1 MNKHLYRI
9 IFNQSRGQLMVVQE
23 DACGQGKGNGAEG
36 VAATLAAAC
45 KAFSLRLSV
54 LLIGLGLGSSAL
66 AADIVAD
73 PGAAAGRQP
82 GVIQSANGLPVV
94 QIAAPSAAGVSHNQY
109 QQFNVGPGGALLNNS
124 AVNVNTQLAG
134 YISGNPNL
142 KNGSARII
150 LNEVTQPNPSQL
162 RGYLEVAGQRAQ
174 VVIANPWGIT
184 CSGCGFINT
193 PQATLTTGTPQLNAQ
208 GALTGYQVAGG
219 RVSIDGAGL
228 NAANV
233 DSFAIISRA
242 VSINANL
249 YAQKLD
255 LVLGRNQVDAA
266 TLAAQPLAASPSDAP
281 AFALDVA
288 QLGGMYANA
297 IKLVGTEKGVGVNQL
312 GTMAAQAGD
321 LQLTSAGDLIL
332 RGQTHSQQN
341 LILQADGQLRHD
353 GVTRAERAIQADI
366 AGQTALHQALSA
378 GGDLTLNTGSLQGDG
393 ALAAGAQAD
402 GKLTDHGRLAVTS
415 AGALQASGQLLA
427 GGDVSLKAGQADLS
441 QATVS
446 ASHGALDIHAAGDV
460 NAQQARLSAAS
471 AARLTIDGQLDNR
484 SGQLAAAQVDLQLGA
499 LDNRQGKIVQSGQ
512 ADSAWRISGPADNRQ
527 GVLASAGHDLKLQS
541 GNLDNRGGEI
551 SHAGAGALR
560 LSADALD
567 NREQGRIAS
576 DGRLD
581 AQATQLDN
589 RQGRLVG
596 VLSASVDARRQLNNG
611 GGVLGSDGK
620 LDLSAGALDNGS
632 GLIQSGQELQLSASS
647 LTNADKGQ
655 ILALGKDVASK
666 VDVSGELRNQGKVAG
681 NADLTVNAAT
691 IDNSKGTLQA
701 ASHLELSKQSS
712 LINDGGHLAGQSL
725 TLKADSLSNKSGELY
740 AQGQLTSQLKTLDNS
755 QGSLIG
761 GQGVDLTVSDQLHND
776 GVLGSDGQVKL
787 TAGTLENAAGTIQS
801 GKDLQ
806 LSASSLTNA
815 DKGQILALG
824 KDAASTVD
832 VTGELRNQGKV
843 AGNADLT
850 VNAATIDNSKG
861 TLQAAS
867 HLELSKQSTLT
878 NDGGHIAGQSLK
890 LNADS
895 LSNQAGEI
903 YAQQQLS
910 STLKTLNNAQGSL
923 VGGQGVDLTVS
934 EQLHNDGVLGSDG
947 QVKLSAGALENAAGT
962 IQSGKDLQLTASSLT
977 NADKGQIL
985 ALGKDAA
992 STVDV
997 SGELRNQGK
1006 VAGNADLTVN
1016 AASID
1021 NAKGTL
1027 QAANHLEL
1035 SKQSTLTNDG
1045 GHIAGQSLKLNADS
1059 LSNQAGEIYAQQQLS
1074 STLKT
1079 LDNAKGS
1086 IIGGQGVDLTVT
1098 DRLHNDGVVGSD
1110 GQVKLSAG
1118 TLENAAGTIQSGKDL
1133 QLTVS
1138 SLNNADKGQILAL
1151 GKDATSKVDVSG
1163 ELHNQGKV
1171 AGNADLTVNAAS
1183 IDNSKGTLQAAS
1195 HLELSKQ
1202 IALTNDGGHIASQSL
1217 KLNADSL
1224 SNQAGEIYAQ
1234 QQLSSTLKTL
1244 NNAQGSLIGG
1254 QGVDLTVADSLHN
1267 DGVVGSDGQMK
1278 LSVGTLENAAGT
1290 IQSGKD
1296 LQLSALSLTNTDK
1309 GQILALGKDVAST
1322 VDVTGELHNQG
1333 KVAGNADLT
1342 VNAATIDNAKGT
1354 LQAAAS
1360 LNLTKQSSL
1369 INDGGHI
1376 AGQSLKLNADSLS
1389 NQAGEIYAQQQLSS
1403 TLKTLNNAQGSL
1415 IGGLGVDLTVAD
1427 SLHND
1432 GVVGSDGQMKLSVGT
1447 LENAA
1452 GTIQSG
1458 KDLQLSASS
1467 LTNADK
1473 GQILALGKDA
1483 ASNVEVTGK
1492 LHNQGKLAGN
1502 ADLTVN
1508 AASID
1513 NSKGTLQAANHLELS
1528 KQSTLTNDG
1537 GHIAGQSLKLNADSL
1552 SNQVGEVYAQQQLS
1566 STLKTLDNTKG
1577 SVIGGQGVDL
1587 TISDQLR
1594 NDGVVGSDGQV
1605 KLSAGK
1611 LDNAAGTIQ
1620 SGKDLQLTASSLT
1633 NADKGQ
1639 ILALGK
1645 DAASKVDVSGELHNQ
1660 GKLAGNADLTV
1671 NAASIDNS
1679 KGTLQAASHLDLSKQ
1694 TSLTNDGG
1702 HIAGQSLKLNA
1713 DSLSNQAGE
1722 IYAQQQLSS
1731 QLKTLDNAKGS
1742 VIGGQGVDLT
1752 VTDQLHNDGVL
1763 GSDGQVKLNAGK
1775 LENAAGT
1782 IQSGKD
1788 LQLTASSLNN
1798 ADKGQILALGK
1809 DAASTV
1815 DVSGELHNQ
1824 GKVVGNAD
1832 LTVNAVT
1839 IDNAKGTLQA
1849 ASHLELSKQTSLTND
1864 GGHIVAQGLN
1874 LKTDTLSNQSGDI
1887 RQIGAGEAKLK
1898 IGQAFH
1904 NQQGQL
1910 LSNGGLTLDAGQ
1922 LDNRQG
1928 TLGSQGAQTLTVRQN
1943 LNNQGGT
1950 LASGQSLNLTLQGGL
1965 DNQKGIVQGDS
1976 LQLNAASLDNRGGGI
1991 KALGAGDSRIQLDG
2005 KLDNSA
2011 AGALAAN
2018 GNLTLS
2024 ANQLDNSGSLLQSAA
2039 TLDVQLKQDAQNSG
2053 GTLQAGQ
2060 LQLSAASLGNQHGQI
2075 GQAGAGL
2082 ATLAIGGQI
2091 DNSNQGKIISGGQL
2105 HVTAGDLNNNQ
2116 GVLSSQGDLTL
2127 RGSALNNQQ
2136 GTLGSNGALTLNAGS
2151 LDNSGG
2157 LLQAGQTLQLDS
2169 GSLRNAGGK
2178 VLALGAGD
2186 SRLTVT
2192 GQLANGGQ
2200 IAGNGNWQLKAQG
2213 LDNGGGSVYGQRN
2226 LAIDTV
2232 SLANAGSLLAGQD
2245 LSLKLQGD
2253 FINNAGT
2260 QLQANRNLSISASGN
2275 LVNNGQLQSSGN
2287 LSLSG
2292 VNWTNNGSVNIGG
2305 TLSTQLSQSLVN
2317 AGSLGAG
2324 TLDIHAG
2331 SLTNTASI
2339 TAGDIAIQAGSL
2351 DNSGSKALLAS
2362 AGGMALNIGG
2372 TLNNH
2377 DGAWLYSQGDMR
2389 IGQSGAAVG
2398 QVVNHIATLQS
2409 DGNMFIEAGRVSN
2422 ESNPVSVTQTS
2433 SSTVTSKTVYR
2444 VPSFVTGYEG
2454 CGHDGRN
2461 ACATGSISYV
2471 GAFNFIDGVDVSTQH
2486 VYTECNGD
2494 HCHEMPDQ
2502 VVKYRLVSDDV
2513 KNQVLTVRREYDGT
2527 GLGWW
2532 NRPPELMTFYYI
2544 NRDGGGY
2551 VYLPGFDPAK
2561 NLAPMESYG
2570 PVQAISMGAMSSTWA
2585 PYQGYHGGRGITVS
2599 LHNTNPNIDVAR
2611 VNEIS
2616 RNTTITNTIDV
2627 ASGSALSAHLLVGGD
2642 FVVNGGRLDNQYSSI
2657 MAGGRVAVSSGQISN
2672 IGQQLKS
2679 TTTVTS
2685 ISVVPRYTDFAQAW
2699 NCMQREGA
2707 GCTTEIASPA
2717 TTTSTVIGSLDA
2729 TIASNQHLSL
2739 QAPSIVNGK
2748 DAARVNVS
2756 AVSGNA
2762 VNNQLAVN
2770 QAQGQAIKG
2779 AGQQAA
2785 TAGQT
2790 LQGSVGEAQG
2800 AQLNGA
2806 LSSVAGQALG
2816 GTAAQGEAG
2825 KSLQGAVAQAQG
2837 AQLNGALA
2845 NVAGHALQGQLD
2857 QAQGAQLGGALSGA
2871 DGQKLKSGGVDAAA
2885 GGALGNTYRPA
2896 PATQQVTLSAG
2907 GAKAA
2912 NPVANGYAVPDNGLF
2927 HAKPAPQQPY
2937 LVETNPQF
2945 TQYSNFISSDYLLK
2959 QLNYDPSKV
2968 EKRLGDGF
2976 YEQQLVTRAVT
2987 DMTGKRFLSGYGSA
3001 MQQYQQLMS
3010 NGAQYAKQFQLT
3022 PGMALSADQMAK
3034 LTSDMVWLVKQNVG
3048 GQDVLVPMVYLANAD
3063 QKSLRGQ
3070 GAVLAGN
3077 SMSLLASGDLVN
3089 TGTLKSDAA
3098 LLAQA
3103 NNIRIEG
3110 GKVQAGG
3117 DLGLLAAQ
3125 NLTITDDSQH
3135 SQAGSSIKAGG
3146 DLQLQA
3152 GNDLKL
3158 QAAAIDAGGNA
3169 SLQAGHDL
3177 DILSR
3182 ETRYNLGGSNWYS
3195 SFQYQQ
3201 ADHVGSQLNI
3211 GGSLALAAGNDLTL
3225 SGSAAKAGGSVLAS
3239 AGGSLTLASTL
3250 DSKHGA
3256 GSWWGGGYDTL
3267 SQTHNASLLQ
3277 GGGDVLLKAGGD
3289 LSLLGSAA
3297 QSTGGSLTALA
3308 GKQLTVQSEVNTH
3321 HDIGYNWGNSHN
3333 WQTDSLTVA
3342 GLAGKGDLQLRA
3354 DGDALLNGASL
3365 ASGGKLGLSAGNDI
3379 KLGAV
3384 ATESRN
3390 DNTWGETIRNN
3401 YDLTQH
3407 GTAAH
3412 GEAGLILQA
3421 GRDISTQAASLT
3433 SNGQEALVAG
3443 RDVTLGS
3450 AEERHSDYSKTVHH
3464 SSGWF
3469 SSTTTTD
3476 IVAHD
3481 NTHEAGSTVSADTLI
3496 LKGQRDINIHASQVA
3511 GSGDV
3516 TLDAGRNLNI
3526 TSGTDTS
3533 RLFQYHKEET
3543 SGLFSGGGLGFTIGS
3558 KELMQQMDGAGT
3570 TQSQNRSLVGSIGG
3584 NLNIKTGDTLT
3595 LQGSDVT
3602 AGGNLYL
3609 DTRKQN
3615 LDVAVDTWHS
3625 VQKTESKSSGL
3636 TVQLTSPLI
3645 SGVQAMASATETA
3658 LKSKDDRVKALST
3671 ATAALAGY
3679 NSYTAYQQALAGQNT
3694 KEGNGIKLSISIG
3707 GSRSESTTVSDSHN
3721 ESGSLL
3727 KSGSTLV
3734 DLAHGAGQG
3743 SIVTGKGAQFV
3754 AGKDLTLQAEGDIHL
3769 LAAKSTSSEH
3779 TTSSSSS
3786 AAVGVAIG
3794 YGSEGFTY
3802 GFSGSASYGR
3812 GKVDGNG
3819 SQYQLSELNA
3829 GGKLN
3834 LVSGGNVTLQGIAK
3848 GQQVVGDIAGNLKI
3862 DSLQDTSTYHSLNQS
3877 ISAQGSMSG
3886 GSATLS
3892 QQKMD
3897 ADYASV
3903 QRQSGIQAGDGGFQ
3917 LKVKGATTLNGAEI
3931 ASTDKAAQDGKNSLQ
3946 TGALVLKDIDNHAD
3960 FTASSVSVTAGSG
3973 GVSGMAMAASDH
3985 DNSTTRAGISAG
3997 SLIITDNA
4005 LQQAQTGQ
4013 TAAQA
4018 ASTAN
4023 RDVSSDRDGSGKLA
4037 NNFNASEV
4045 QGLFD
4050 AANALNQQV
4059 GTFMANKAAEA
4070 KMAADALKDADP
4082 NSPDY
4087 ASKKQ
4092 AADDTAK
4099 WAPGGSYSQIL
4110 TAVTAGIGGNL
4121 ANGLTGMAQNAG
4133 IAYLQGLG
4141 AQEVKALAD
4150 DLERAQSND
4159 PDHAD
4164 KKPEGE
4170 VVRAVLHA
4178 ALACAGAEASGQS
4191 CGAGAAGGAASVALN
4206 NALDKLQHTDADK
4219 MTAEQKLQRENLVNG
4234 LLTGLSTATGGA
4246 STAATTVNAA
4256 KTEMENNTLSLSE
4269 KKRLQAANAACSVTN
4284 RKACDEA
4291 AKLKALDAKRN
4302 KEVENKLEKEDQSQG
4317 VKLAQKRLNDQGQQL
4332 SALQQ
4337 DAVLLQKQLDACQ
4350 SVVVRCGDTSQLQSQ
4365 LAATKQLIGETQKE
4379 IRALSSAASSGLL
4392 YHNIAFGGEGLGN
4405 VGDAGELFG
4414 GYLMKGVVKGSL
4426 GLLKESLVAD
4436 IEVGLGGKVI
4446 WVDEPALLAG
4456 NIGLQDG
4463 SIGLARNG
4471 RRLVLDQRYVS
4482 GIGDY
4487 ACGPTSCA
4495 MVLNDAGKW
4504 ANIKSLANTAG
4515 IEAPFGT
4522 NVVGLTKALRA
4533 NGMESASWSLNATV
4547 DDLASQTARGHA
4559 AIARMELDRGGHFVV
4574 VDGVT
4579 TRQGQAVVAVRDP
4592 GNGTQYFVPKTEFE
4606 SKFSGQVVFTGK
4618 KP

>member
-1 MNKHLYRI
+1 
-9 IFNQSRGQLMVVQE
+9 
-23 DACGQGKGNGAEG
+23 
-36 VAATLAAAC
+36 
-45 KAFSLRLSV
+45 
-54 LLIGLGLGSSAL
+54 
-66 AADIVAD
+66 
-73 PGAAAGRQP
+73 
-82 GVIQSANGLPVV
+82 
-94 QIAAPSAAGVSHNQY
+94 
-109 QQFNVGPGGALLNNS
+109 LNN
-124 AVNVNTQLAG
+124 A
-134 YISGNPNL
+134 
-142 KNGSARII
+142 
-150 LNEVTQPNPSQL
+150 
-162 RGYLEVAGQRAQ
+162 
-174 VVIANPWGIT
+174 
-184 CSGCGFINT
+184 
-193 PQATLTTGTPQLNAQ
+193 
-208 GALTGYQVAGG
+208 
-219 RVSIDGAGL
+219 
-228 NAANV
+228 
-233 DSFAIISRA
+233 
-242 VSINANL
+242 
-249 YAQKLD
+249 
-255 LVLGRNQVDAA
+255 
-266 TLAAQPLAASPSDAP
+266 
-281 AFALDVA
+281 
-288 QLGGMYANA
+288 
-297 IKLVGTEKGVGVNQL
+297 
-312 GTMAAQAGD
+312 
-321 LQLTSAGDLIL
+321 
-332 RGQTHSQQN
+332 
-341 LILQADGQLRHD
+341 
-353 GVTRAERAIQADI
+353 
-366 AGQTALHQALSA
+366 
-378 GGDLTLNTGSLQGDG
+378 
-393 ALAAGAQAD
+393 
-402 GKLTDHGRLAVTS
+402 
-415 AGALQASGQLLA
+415 
-427 GGDVSLKAGQADLS
+427 
-441 QATVS
+441 
-446 ASHGALDIHAAGDV
+446 
-460 NAQQARLSAAS
+460 
-471 AARLTIDGQLDNR
+471 
-484 SGQLAAAQVDLQLGA
+484 
-499 LDNRQGKIVQSGQ
+499 
-512 ADSAWRISGPADNRQ
+512 
-527 GVLASAGHDLKLQS
+527 
-541 GNLDNRGGEI
+541 
-551 SHAGAGALR
+551 
-560 LSADALD
+560 
-567 NREQGRIAS
+567 
-576 DGRLD
+576 
-581 AQATQLDN
+581 
-589 RQGRLVG
+589 
-596 VLSASVDARRQLNNG
+596 
-611 GGVLGSDGK
+611 
-620 LDLSAGALDNGS
+620 
-632 GLIQSGQELQLSASS
+632 
-647 LTNADKGQ
+647 
-655 ILALGKDVASK
+655 
-666 VDVSGELRNQGKVAG
+666 
-681 NADLTVNAAT
+681 
-691 IDNSKGTLQA
+691 
-701 ASHLELSKQSS
+701 
-712 LINDGGHLAGQSL
+712 
-725 TLKADSLSNKSGELY
+725 
-740 AQGQLTSQLKTLDNS
+740 

-761 GQGVDLTVSDQLHND
+761 GQGVDLTVSSLLHND
-776 GVLGSDGQVKL
+776 GVVGSDGQVKL
-787 TAGTLENAAGTIQS
+787 TAGTLENAQGTIQS

-824 KDAASTVD
+824 KD
-832 VTGELRNQGKV
+832 
-843 AGNADLT
+843 
-850 VNAATIDNSKG
+850 
-861 TLQAAS
+861 
-867 HLELSKQSTLT
+867 
-878 NDGGHIAGQSLK
+878 
-890 LNADS
+890 
-895 LSNQAGEI
+895 
-903 YAQQQLS
+903 
-910 STLKTLNNAQGSL
+910 
-923 VGGQGVDLTVS
+923 
-934 EQLHNDGVLGSDG
+934 
-947 QVKLSAGALENAAGT
+947 
-962 IQSGKDLQLTASSLT
+962 TA
-977 NADKGQIL
+977 
-985 ALGKDAA
+985 
-992 STVDV
+992 
-997 SGELRNQGK
+997 
-1006 VAGNADLTVN
+1006 
-1016 AASID
+1016 
-1021 NAKGTL
+1021 
-1027 QAANHLEL
+1027 
-1035 SKQSTLTNDG
+1035 
-1045 GHIAGQSLKLNADS
+1045 
-1059 LSNQAGEIYAQQQLS
+1059 
-1074 STLKT
+1074 
-1079 LDNAKGS
+1079 
-1086 IIGGQGVDLTVT
+1086 
-1098 DRLHNDGVVGSD
+1098 
-1110 GQVKLSAG
+1110 
-1118 TLENAAGTIQSGKDL
+1118 
-1133 QLTVS
+1133 
-1138 SLNNADKGQILAL
+1138 
-1151 GKDATSKVDVSG
+1151 SKVDVSG

-1171 AGNADLTVNAAS
+1171 AGNADLTVNAAI

-1202 IALTNDGGHIASQSL
+1202 
-1217 KLNADSL
+1217 
-1224 SNQAGEIYAQ
+1224 
-1234 QQLSSTLKTL
+1234 
-1244 NNAQGSLIGG
+1244 
-1254 QGVDLTVADSLHN
+1254 
-1267 DGVVGSDGQMK
+1267 
-1278 LSVGTLENAAGT
+1278 
-1290 IQSGKD
+1290 
-1296 LQLSALSLTNTDK
+1296 
-1309 GQILALGKDVAST
+1309 
-1322 VDVTGELHNQG
+1322 
-1333 KVAGNADLT
+1333 
-1342 VNAATIDNAKGT
+1342 
-1354 LQAAAS
+1354 
-1360 LNLTKQSSL
+1360 SSL
-1369 INDGGHI
+1369 I
-1376 AGQSLKLNADSLS
+1376 
-1389 NQAGEIYAQQQLSS
+1389 
-1403 TLKTLNNAQGSL
+1403 
-1415 IGGLGVDLTVAD
+1415 
-1427 SLHND
+1427 
-1432 GVVGSDGQMKLSVGT
+1432 
-1447 LENAA
+1447 
-1452 GTIQSG
+1452 
-1458 KDLQLSASS
+1458 
-1467 LTNADK
+1467 
-1473 GQILALGKDA
+1473 
-1483 ASNVEVTGK
+1483 
-1492 LHNQGKLAGN
+1492 
-1502 ADLTVN
+1502 
-1508 AASID
+1508 
-1513 NSKGTLQAANHLELS
+1513 
-1528 KQSTLTNDG
+1528 
-1537 GHIAGQSLKLNADSL
+1537 
-1552 SNQVGEVYAQQQLS
+1552 
-1566 STLKTLDNTKG
+1566 
-1577 SVIGGQGVDL
+1577 
-1587 TISDQLR
+1587 
-1594 NDGVVGSDGQV
+1594 
-1605 KLSAGK
+1605 
-1611 LDNAAGTIQ
+1611 
-1620 SGKDLQLTASSLT
+1620 
-1633 NADKGQ
+1633 
-1639 ILALGK
+1639 
-1645 DAASKVDVSGELHNQ
+1645 
-1660 GKLAGNADLTV
+1660 
-1671 NAASIDNS
+1671 
-1679 KGTLQAASHLDLSKQ
+1679 
-1694 TSLTNDGG
+1694 NDGG

-1731 QLKTLDNAKGS
+1731 QLKTLDNSKGS
-1742 VIGGQGVDLT
+1742 LIGGQGVDLT
-1752 VTDQLHNDGVL
+1752 ATDSLHNDGVV
-1763 GSDGQVKLNAGK
+1763 GSDGQVKLSVGT

-1788 LQLTASSLNN
+1788 LQLTANSLSN

-1809 DAASTV
+1809 DAASTIDVSGELHNQGKLAGNADLTVNAATIDNSKGTLQAASHLDLSKQTSLTNDGGHIVGQSLQLNADSLSNQAGEIYAQQQLTSQLKTLNNSQGSLIGGQGVDLTVSDQLRNDGVIGSDGQVKLTAGKLDNAAGTIQSGKDLQLTANSLTNADKGQILALGKDAASKVDVSGELRNQGKLAGNADLTVNAATIDNSKGTLQAASLLELSKQSSLINDGGHIAGQSLKLNADSLSNQSGEIYAQQQLNSQLKILDNSKGSLIGGLGVDLTVSSLLHNDGVVGSDGQVKLTAGTLENAQGTIQSGKDLQLSASSLTNTDKGQILALGKDAASKV

-1824 GKVVGNAD
+1824 GKVAGNAD
-1832 LTVNAVT
+1832 LTVNASS
-1839 IDNAKGTLQA
+1839 IDNSKGTLQA

-1864 GGHIVAQGLN
+1864 GGHIAAQGLN

-1928 TLGSQGAQTLTVRQN
+1928 TLGSQGAQALTVRQD

-1950 LASGQSLNLTLQGGL
+1950 LASGQSLSLTLQGAL

-1976 LQLNAASLDNRGGGI
+1976 LQLDAASLDNRGGGI
-1991 KALGAGDSRIQLDG
+1991 KALGASDSRIQLGG
-2005 KLDNSA
+2005 KLDNST

-2024 ANQLDNSGSLLQSAA
+2024 ANQLDNSGSVLQSAA
-2039 TLDVQLKQDAQNSG
+2039 TLDVQLKQDAQNGG

-2060 LQLSAASLGNQHGQI
+2060 LKLSAASLGNQHGQI

-2091 DNSNQGKIISGGQL
+2091 DNSKQGKITSGGQL

-2127 RGSALNNQQ
+2127 SGKALNNQQ
-2136 GTLGSNGALTLNAGS
+2136 GTLGSNGALTLSAGS

-2169 GSLRNAGGK
+2169 GSLRNVGGK

-2253 FINNAGT
+2253 FVNAAGT

-2305 TLSTQLSQSLVN
+2305 TLSTQLGQSLVN

-2324 TLDIHAG
+2324 ALDIHAAG
-2331 SLTNTASI
+2331 LTNTASI
-2339 TAGDIAIQAGSL
+2339 TAGDITIQAGNL
-2351 DNSGSKALLAS
+2351 DNSGGKALLAS

-2389 IGQSGAAVG
+2389 IGQAGAAVG

-2422 ESNPVSVTQTS
+2422 ESNPVTVTQ
-2433 SSTVTSKTVYR
+2433 SSTTATVKKETYRLPRAVTSYT
-2444 VPSFVTGYEG
+2444 E

-2461 ACATGSISYV
+2461 SCPSGWVDYV
-2471 GAFNFIDGVDVSTQH
+2471 GRYDFVDGIQVLSRYVQN
-2486 VYTECNGD
+2486 ECNGD
-2494 HCHEMPDQ
+2494 HCGSGYYESTR
-2502 VVKYRLVSDDV
+2502 YTLLNDD
-2513 KNQVLTVRREYDGT
+2513 KQSQLLTIRKERT
-2527 GLGWW
+2527 
-2532 NRPPELMTFYYI
+2532 
-2544 NRDGGGY
+2544 RDGRWDSRWNISSIEKVYYVKRDRGGY
-2551 VYLPGFDPAK
+2551 VYLPGFDPSV
-2561 NLAPMESYG
+2561 NLMPN
-2570 PVQAISMGAMSSTWA
+2570 
-2585 PYQGYHGGRGITVS
+2585 S
-2599 LHNTNPNIDVAR
+2599 LP
-2611 VNEIS
+2611 
-2616 RNTTITNTIDV
+2616 DV
-2627 ASGSALSAHLLVGGD
+2627 ASAISPLAVELTKPEMIYGDFKSKTTLADASRLSEVAGRFEASREIKTTTTIDMSSGGVSPSKILVGKGM
-2642 FVVNGGRLDNQYSSI
+2642 VVSAGELSNKYSDISV
-2657 MAGGRVAVSSGQISN
+2657 GSN
-2672 IGQQLKS
+2672 ISMLMGNEVSNVGQQLKR
-2679 TTTVTS
+2679 TVTVSS
-2685 ISVVPRYTDFAQAW
+2685 ISNVYDPNNGYLAALGACLTSYWAACPTVPVVSSSAPVVT
-2699 NCMQREGA
+2699 N
-2707 GCTTEIASPA
+2707 TEI
-2717 TTTSTVIGSLDA
+2717 IGSLDA
-2729 TIASNQHLSL
+2729 TVATNQHLSL
-2739 QAPSIVNGK
+2739 QAPTIVNGK

-2756 AVSGNA
+2756 TVAGNA
-2762 VNNQLAVN
+2762 VNNQSAVN
-2770 QAQGQAIKG
+2770 QAQGQAING
-2779 AGQQAA
+2779 AGQQHVA
-2785 TAGQT
+2785 TGQT
-2790 LQGSVGEAQG
+2790 LQGNVGEAQG

-2816 GTAAQGEAG
+2816 GTAAQGAAG
-2825 KSLQGAVAQAQG
+2825 QALQGALGQTQG
-2837 AQLNGALA
+2837 AQLN
-2845 NVAGHALQGQLD
+2845 
-2857 QAQGAQLGGALSGA
+2857 GALSGA
-2871 DGQKLKSGGVDAAA
+2871 DGQKLKNGGVDAAA

-2927 HAKPAPQQPY
+2927 HAKPAQQQPY

-2945 TQYSNFISSDYLLK
+2945 TQYNNFVSSDYLLK

-2976 YEQQLVTRAVT
+2976 YEQQLVTRAIT

-3089 TGTLKSDAA
+3089 TGTLKSDTT

-3117 DLGLLAAQ
+3117 DLGLFAAQ
-3125 NLTITDDSQH
+3125 NLTIADDGQH
-3135 SQAGSSIKAGG
+3135 SQAGSSVKAGS

-3182 ETRYNLGGSNWYS
+3182 ETRYDLGGSNWYS
-3195 SFQYQQ
+3195 SYQYQQ

-3211 GGSLALAAGNDLTL
+3211 GGSLTLAAGNDLTL
-3225 SGSAAKAGGSVLAS
+3225 SGSAAKAGGSMLAS
-3239 AGGSLTLASTL
+3239 AGDSLTLSSTL

-3267 SQTHNASLLQ
+3267 SQTRNASLLQ

-3289 LSLLGSAA
+3289 LSLSGSSA
-3297 QSTGGSLTALA
+3297 QSTGGSLAALA
-3308 GKQLTVQSEVNTH
+3308 GKQLTVQSEVNTN

-3342 GLAGKGDLQLRA
+3342 GLAGKGDLQLHA
-3354 DGDALLNGASL
+3354 GGDALLNGASL
-3365 ASGGKLGLSAGNDI
+3365 ASGGKLALSAGNDI

-3407 GTAAH
+3407 GVAAH
-3412 GEAGLILQA
+3412 GEGGLSLQA

-3469 SSTTTTD
+3469 SSSTTTD

-3481 NTHEAGSTVSADTLI
+3481 STHEAGSTVSADTLI

-3558 KELMQQMDGAGT
+3558 KELTQQMDGAGT

-3602 AGGNLYL
+3602 AGGNLLL
-3609 DTRKQN
+3609 DAKKQN

-3625 VQKTESKSSGL
+3625 VQKTVSKSSGL
-3636 TVQLTSPLI
+3636 TLQLTSPLI
-3645 SGVQAMASATETA
+3645 NGLQAMESATETA
-3658 LKSKDDRVKALST
+3658 LKSKDDRVKALSA

-3679 NSYTAYQQALAGQNT
+3679 NSYTAYQQAMSDAGQKT
-3694 KEGNGIKLSISIG
+3694 KGGIQLSLTVG

-3727 KSGSTLV
+3727 KASGNV
-3734 DLAHGAGQG
+3734 MDLAHGAGKD
-3743 SIVTGKGAQFV
+3743 STITAKGAQFI
-3754 AGKDLTLQAEGDIHL
+3754 AGKNLTLQAEGDITL
-3769 LAAKSTSSEH
+3769 LAAKSASSEH
-3779 TTSSSSS
+3779 TTSSASSG
-3786 AAVGVAIG
+3786 AVGVAIG
-3794 YGSEGFTY
+3794 FQENRPQFGFTAN
-3802 GFSGSASYGR
+3802 GSLSRGR
-3812 GKVDGNG
+3812 VDGNG

-3834 LVSGGNVTLQGIAK
+3834 LQSGGNITLQGIAS
-3848 GQQVVGDIAGNLKI
+3848 GQQVVGDIAGDLKI

-3877 ISAQGSMSG
+3877 ISGNVTIGPIGSG
-3886 GSATLS
+3886 GSVSLS

-3903 QRQSGIQAGDGGFQ
+3903 QRQSGMQAGDGGFQ
-3917 LKVKGATTLNGAEI
+3917 LTVKGTTTLNGAEI
-3931 ASTDKAAQDGKNSLQ
+3931 ASTEKAARDGKNSLQ

-3960 FTASSVSVTAGSG
+3960 FTASSISVSAGTDGVT
-3973 GVSGMAMAASDH
+3973 GMAMAASDH

-3997 SLIITDNA
+3997 SLTITDNA
-4005 LQQAQTGQ
+4005 LQQAKTGQ

-4018 ASTAN
+4018 TASAN
-4023 RDVSSDRDGSGKLA
+4023 RDVSTGRDGSGKLA

-4070 KMAADALKDADP
+4070 KVAADALKDADP

-4219 MTAEQKLQRENLVNG
+4219 MTAEDKLQRENLVSG
-4234 LLTGLSTATGGA
+4234 LLTGLAAGTGGEGA
-4246 STAATTVNAA
+4246 AATTANAA

-4284 RKACDEA
+4284 RQACDEA
-4291 AKLKALDAKRN
+4291 ARLKALDAKRN
-4302 KEVENKLEKEDQSQG
+4302 KEVENKLAKEDQSQG
-4317 VKLAQKRLNDQGQQL
+4317 IKLAKKRLDDQGQQL

-4337 DAVLLQKQLDACQ
+4337 DAVVLQKQLDACQ

-4365 LAATKQLIGETQKE
+4365 LAATKQLIGETQRE

-4405 VGDAGELFG
+4405 VGDAGDLFG
-4414 GYLMKGVVKGSL
+4414 GFLMKGAIKQ
-4426 GLLKESLVAD
+4426 
-4436 IEVGLGGKVI
+4436 GLGGLVK
-4446 WVDEPALLAG
+4446 E
-4456 NIGLQDG
+4456 
-4463 SIGLARNG
+4463 GLALGDGVELGKVGVKIPNATNTG
-4471 RRLVLDQRYVS
+4471 GGVFDGAGAGIALPPKQIPYTPSGTVVLQGNAPV
-4482 GIGDY
+4482 
-4487 ACGPTSCA
+4487 CGPACAA
-4495 MVLNDAGKW
+4495 MVISDSSGRAVSLESVIGSFSNGVRPTGVNANELSAVISQAGVKNTVETTMFPGQLDAALESGHQV
-4504 ANIKSLANTAG
+4504 IV
-4515 IEAPFGT
+4515 
-4522 NVVGLTKALRA
+4522 NVK
-4533 NGMESASWSLNATV
+4533 
-4547 DDLASQTARGHA
+4547 
-4559 AIARMELDRGGHFVV
+4559 GHFVI
-4574 VDGVT
+4574 VDSQLEVNGVAYYMT
-4579 TRQGQAVVAVRDP
+4579 RDP
-4592 GNGTQYFVPKTEFE
+4592 YVGPRGVQSTLLQTVMSQGVNAVIVGR
-4606 SKFSGQVVFTGK
+4606 
-4618 KP
+4618 

>member
-1 MNKHLYRI
+1 M
-9 IFNQSRGQLMVVQE
+9 
-23 DACGQGKGNGAEG
+23 
-36 VAATLAAAC
+36 
-45 KAFSLRLSV
+45 
-54 LLIGLGLGSSAL
+54 
-66 AADIVAD
+66 
-73 PGAAAGRQP
+73 
-82 GVIQSANGLPVV
+82 
-94 QIAAPSAAGVSHNQY
+94 
-109 QQFNVGPGGALLNNS
+109 
-124 AVNVNTQLAG
+124 
-134 YISGNPNL
+134 
-142 KNGSARII
+142 
-150 LNEVTQPNPSQL
+150 
-162 RGYLEVAGQRAQ
+162 
-174 VVIANPWGIT
+174 
-184 CSGCGFINT
+184 
-193 PQATLTTGTPQLNAQ
+193 
-208 GALTGYQVAGG
+208 
-219 RVSIDGAGL
+219 
-228 NAANV
+228 
-233 DSFAIISRA
+233 
-242 VSINANL
+242 
-249 YAQKLD
+249 
-255 LVLGRNQVDAA
+255 
-266 TLAAQPLAASPSDAP
+266 
-281 AFALDVA
+281 
-288 QLGGMYANA
+288 
-297 IKLVGTEKGVGVNQL
+297 
-312 GTMAAQAGD
+312 
-321 LQLTSAGDLIL
+321 
-332 RGQTHSQQN
+332 
-341 LILQADGQLRHD
+341 
-353 GVTRAERAIQADI
+353 
-366 AGQTALHQALSA
+366 
-378 GGDLTLNTGSLQGDG
+378 
-393 ALAAGAQAD
+393 
-402 GKLTDHGRLAVTS
+402 AVTS

-1415 IGGLGVDLTVAD
+1415 IGGQGVDLTVAD

-1552 SNQVGEVYAQQQLS
+1552 SNQAGEVYAQQQLS

-1605 KLSAGK
+1605 KLSVGK

-1824 GKVVGNAD
+1824 GKVASNAD

-1864 GGHIVAQGLN
+1864 GGHIAAQGLN

-1965 DNQKGIVQGDS
+1965 DNQKGVVQGDS

-2192 GQLANGGQ
+2192 GQLVNGGQ

-2232 SLANAGSLLAGQD
+2232 SLANVGSLLAGQD

-2305 TLSTQLSQSLVN
+2305 TLSTQLSQSLLN
-2317 AGSLGAG
+2317 YGSLGAG
-2324 TLDIHAG
+2324 ALDIHAG

-2339 TAGDIAIQAGSL
+2339 TAGDITIQAGNL
-2351 DNSGSKALLAS
+2351 DNSGGKAVLAS

-2422 ESNPVSVTQTS
+2422 ESNPISVTVSTLDSSERKTLYQFPTMVKEITS
-2433 SSTVTSKTVYR
+2433 Y
-2444 VPSFVTGYEG
+2444 
-2454 CGHDGRN
+2454 CGHDGRGH
-2461 ACATGSISYV
+2461 CAADTRPYV
-2471 GAFNFIDGVDVSTQH
+2471 GFFDFSKGEDYGSLYPYYNCTAN
-2486 VYTECNGD
+2486 
-2494 HCHEMPDQ
+2494 HCSPPKHDELR
-2502 VVKYRLVSDDV
+2502 YRLISDDSSSHL
-2513 KNQVLTVRREYDGT
+2513 LTVERKVFNNYGGNYRLLSSTVE
-2527 GLGWW
+2527 
-2532 NRPPELMTFYYI
+2532 NYYYLSR
-2544 NRDGGGY
+2544 NGSQY
-2551 VYLPGFDPAK
+2551 VYPIGFDPAK
-2561 NLAPMESYG
+2561 NFLPSDSAIQRSLATGYYAVPRGEIESRAGKNNYMYDEFDQFDLSLVRKAG
-2570 PVQAISMGAMSSTWA
+2570 LGDSDFPFEKGVD
-2585 PYQGYHGGRGITVS
+2585 REVFRDVRKVITTDQS
-2599 LHNTNPNIDVAR
+2599 
-2611 VNEIS
+2611 
-2616 RNTTITNTIDV
+2616 
-2627 ASGSALSAHLLVGGD
+2627 SGSASAANLYSGRDL
-2642 FVVNGGRLDNQYSSI
+2642 VVNADQFYNRYSNVSVGGRLYGTGKDVQ
-2657 MAGGRVAVSSGQISN
+2657 N
-2672 IGQQLKS
+2672 IGQQLKR
-2679 TTTVTS
+2679 T
-2685 ISVVPRYTDFAQAW
+2685 ISVSEVQYVIQNTGHMYADILCLKGRIDQCATQAV
-2699 NCMQREGA
+2699 NLPA
-2707 GCTTEIASPA
+2707 SVSTE
-2717 TTTSTVIGSLDA
+2717 VIGSLDA
-2729 TIASNQHLSL
+2729 TVVTNQHLSL
-2739 QAPSIVNGK
+2739 QAPTIVNGK

-2756 AVSGNA
+2756 TVTGNA
-2762 VNNQLAVN
+2762 VNNQSAVS
-2770 QAQGQAIKG
+2770 QAQGQAING

-2816 GTAAQGEAG
+2816 GTVAQGAAG
-2825 KSLQGAVAQAQG
+2825 QALQGALGQAQG

-2896 PATQQVTLSAG
+2896 PATQQVTMSAG

-2976 YEQQLVTRAVT
+2976 YEQQLVTHAIT

-3201 ADHVGSQLNI
+3201 ADHVGSQLDI

-3256 GSWWGGGYDTL
+3256 GSWWRGGYDTL

-3308 GKQLTVQSEVNTH
+3308 GKQLSVQSEVNTH

-3342 GLAGKGDLQLRA
+3342 GLAGKGALQLRA
-3354 DGDALLNGASL
+3354 GGDALLNGASL

-3390 DNTWGETIRNN
+3390 DNTWGQDVRNN

-3407 GTAAH
+3407 GVSVQ

-3421 GRDISTQAASLT
+3421 KRDIDTHAANLA
-3433 SNGQEALVAG
+3433 SNGQEVLMAG
-3443 RDVTLGS
+3443 RDVNLGT
-3450 AEERHSDYSKTVHH
+3450 AQNLHSDYTKTVRTEGGFFSSKTITDITSHD
-3464 SSGWF
+3464 
-3469 SSTTTTD
+3469 SSTAQQTL
-3476 IVAHD
+3476 
-3481 NTHEAGSTVSADTLI
+3481 VSADALVI
-3496 LKGQRDINIHASQVA
+3496 KGDRDIRAAGAQIVANQDVALLAGRDIKLDSALDLAHATHEHIEKTSGLFGGSGA
-3511 GSGDV
+3511 GSFGVTVGSRTKGLEEQQANATHVQGVVGSVQGNVLIQAGGKVDLIGTQLQAGKDIMVDGRDV
-3516 TLDAGRNLNI
+3516 VGTAVVDTLDSHTLSY
-3526 TSGTDTS
+3526 T
-3533 RLFQYHKEET
+3533 ET
-3543 SGLFSGGGLGFTIGS
+3543 SGLRIGATSKATQAAANLMNTINRGEEVSDPRLKALYAAKAAYAARDISSMIQTMQQSTDKGGGLKG
-3558 KELMQQMDGAGT
+3558 K
-3570 TQSQNRSLVGSIGG
+3570 VSIGYG
-3584 NLNIKTGDTLT
+3584 YSREESESKAHVDMVKKALASAGGKIDIQARGDGSGQNGDIDLTGVGLKADSISLNAARDLITRSQEAISSQESTYRKIDLEAGVFLGGSVGKGGGKGGLGVYGAAAMSQSSSELSNVTHEQTTLDAAHGVQVKAGRDASLTGTQVRGESIDLDIGRNLTLT
-3595 LQGSDVT
+3595 SEQDVDRYRQKSWSGQIEGHYSIYGNDNGVEGSLSYSQTKSDWRGVVDQTGLYAGKGGFDVKVGGHTQLNGAVIASAADPAKNSLETKTLGYSNLENSAEYSSFSGSVNFSMGGDGMGGAPKSPTMMPGMGLPQQDSKSSTTRSAIAQGNIVVKQDQQTGQDSTAGISRDTAT
-3602 AGGNLYL
+3602 AGGQLERIFDAKKLAEQQEFSRVLGEVGFHVMGDLSEKMGWKDGSPEKMALHGLMGALQAKAGGGNVLAGMTAAAANEWVGTQVADYLQSHTDLDESQRKAVQQWSAVASGAMVGGLSGGNATAAMSGGAVALDGEKYNRQLHPTQVAEVRKKAKELAGKDGLNEAQWQVRLEKQLAYENDAMYKKYGNDNEAESIFKQVAAESGIRMDYRNDAAQFNNQAINLEYVNSL
-3609 DTRKQN
+3609 S
-3615 LDVAVDTWHS
+3615 S
-3625 VQKTESKSSGL
+3625 VYAQLPRL
-3636 TVQLTSPLI
+3636 TPGDSNQHLI
-3645 SGVQAMASATETA
+3645 WKAA
-3658 LKSKDDRVKALST
+3658 LKSDDFK
-3671 ATAALAGY
+3671 
-3679 NSYTAYQQALAGQNT
+3679 
-3694 KEGNGIKLSISIG
+3694 KIG
-3707 GSRSESTTVSDSHN
+3707 TESQREVVHQL
-3721 ESGSLL
+3721 GM
-3727 KSGSTLV
+3727 
-3734 DLAHGAGQG
+3734 
-3743 SIVTGKGAQFV
+3743 
-3754 AGKDLTLQAEGDIHL
+3754 
-3769 LAAKSTSSEH
+3769 
-3779 TTSSSSS
+3779 
-3786 AAVGVAIG
+3786 
-3794 YGSEGFTY
+3794 
-3802 GFSGSASYGR
+3802 
-3812 GKVDGNG
+3812 
-3819 SQYQLSELNA
+3819 QYQDLLRKEARVNPSSPDY
-3829 GGKLN
+3829 LN
-3834 LVSGGNVTLQGIAK
+3834 LVSTAD
-3848 GQQVVGDIAGNLKI
+3848 DIGRMFVL
-3862 DSLQDTSTYHSLNQS
+3862 
-3877 ISAQGSMSG
+3877 
-3886 GSATLS
+3886 
-3892 QQKMD
+3892 
-3897 ADYASV
+3897 AS
-3903 QRQSGIQAGDGGFQ
+3903 
-3917 LKVKGATTLNGAEI
+3917 
-3931 ASTDKAAQDGKNSLQ
+3931 
-3946 TGALVLKDIDNHAD
+3946 
-3960 FTASSVSVTAGSG
+3960 
-3973 GVSGMAMAASDH
+3973 
-3985 DNSTTRAGISAG
+3985 
-3997 SLIITDNA
+3997 
-4005 LQQAQTGQ
+4005 
-4013 TAAQA
+4013 
-4018 ASTAN
+4018 
-4023 RDVSSDRDGSGKLA
+4023 
-4037 NNFNASEV
+4037 
-4045 QGLFD
+4045 
-4050 AANALNQQV
+4050 
-4059 GTFMANKAAEA
+4059 NKAAETGA
-4070 KMAADALKDADP
+4070 I
-4082 NSPDY
+4082 
-4087 ASKKQ
+4087 SK
-4092 AADDTAK
+4092 
-4099 WAPGGSYSQIL
+4099 SEL
-4110 TAVTAGIGGNL
+4110 GGNL
-4121 ANGLTGMAQNAG
+4121 LQYGYVQTGYVPG
-4133 IAYLQGLG
+4133 HFSSGKG
-4141 AQEVKALAD
+4141 
-4150 DLERAQSND
+4150 
-4159 PDHAD
+4159 
-4164 KKPEGE
+4164 
-4170 VVRAVLHA
+4170 VVSSS
-4178 ALACAGAEASGQS
+4178 AESGS
-4191 CGAGAAGGAASVALN
+4191 VIKGGGKAGGAGTSIAAHGTMSTVDGEMSALPARAALVPSVENSEPVAAGSVKNVNPTGSMQNCTNCVFVVDNQLKTGQRASALPRAEPLPFSELE
-4206 NALDKLQHTDADK
+4206 ALYNTKLS
-4219 MTAEQKLQRENLVNG
+4219 G
-4234 LLTGLSTATGGA
+4234 W
-4246 STAATTVNAA
+4246 
-4256 KTEMENNTLSLSE
+4256 
-4269 KKRLQAANAACSVTN
+4269 TN
-4284 RKACDEA
+4284 R
-4291 AKLKALDAKRN
+4291 
-4302 KEVENKLEKEDQSQG
+4302 
-4317 VKLAQKRLNDQGQQL
+4317 
-4332 SALQQ
+4332 SAIESS
-4337 DAVLLQKQLDACQ
+4337 LL
-4350 SVVVRCGDTSQLQSQ
+4350 R
-4365 LAATKQLIGETQKE
+4365 
-4379 IRALSSAASSGLL
+4379 
-4392 YHNIAFGGEGLGN
+4392 GGEGTRAVVYGMDRSGATAHVWN
-4405 VGDAGELFG
+4405 AIVQHGEVNYIDGQTG
-4414 GYLMKGVVKGSL
+4414 G
-4426 GLLKESLVAD
+4426 
-4436 IEVGLGGKVI
+4436 GG
-4446 WVDEPALLAG
+4446 AG
-4456 NIGLQDG
+4456 NFKYFPNLQF
-4463 SIGLARNG
+4463 
-4471 RRLVLDQRYVS
+4471 
-4482 GIGDY
+4482 GII
-4487 ACGPTSCA
+4487 P
-4495 MVLNDAGKW
+4495 
-4504 ANIKSLANTAG
+4504 
-4515 IEAPFGT
+4515 
-4522 NVVGLTKALRA
+4522 
-4533 NGMESASWSLNATV
+4533 
-4547 DDLASQTARGHA
+4547 
-4559 AIARMELDRGGHFVV
+4559 
-4574 VDGVT
+4574 
-4579 TRQGQAVVAVRDP
+4579 
-4592 GNGTQYFVPKTEFE
+4592 
-4606 SKFSGQVVFTGK
+4606 
-4618 KP
+4618 

>member
-1 MNKHLYRI
+1 M
-9 IFNQSRGQLMVVQE
+9 
-23 DACGQGKGNGAEG
+23 
-36 VAATLAAAC
+36 
-45 KAFSLRLSV
+45 
-54 LLIGLGLGSSAL
+54 
-66 AADIVAD
+66 
-73 PGAAAGRQP
+73 
-82 GVIQSANGLPVV
+82 
-94 QIAAPSAAGVSHNQY
+94 
-109 QQFNVGPGGALLNNS
+109 
-124 AVNVNTQLAG
+124 
-134 YISGNPNL
+134 
-142 KNGSARII
+142 
-150 LNEVTQPNPSQL
+150 
-162 RGYLEVAGQRAQ
+162 
-174 VVIANPWGIT
+174 
-184 CSGCGFINT
+184 
-193 PQATLTTGTPQLNAQ
+193 
-208 GALTGYQVAGG
+208 
-219 RVSIDGAGL
+219 
-228 NAANV
+228 
-233 DSFAIISRA
+233 
-242 VSINANL
+242 
-249 YAQKLD
+249 
-255 LVLGRNQVDAA
+255 
-266 TLAAQPLAASPSDAP
+266 
-281 AFALDVA
+281 
-288 QLGGMYANA
+288 
-297 IKLVGTEKGVGVNQL
+297 
-312 GTMAAQAGD
+312 
-321 LQLTSAGDLIL
+321 
-332 RGQTHSQQN
+332 
-341 LILQADGQLRHD
+341 
-353 GVTRAERAIQADI
+353 
-366 AGQTALHQALSA
+366 
-378 GGDLTLNTGSLQGDG
+378 
-393 ALAAGAQAD
+393 
-402 GKLTDHGRLAVTS
+402 
-415 AGALQASGQLLA
+415 
-427 GGDVSLKAGQADLS
+427 
-441 QATVS
+441 
-446 ASHGALDIHAAGDV
+446 
-460 NAQQARLSAAS
+460 
-471 AARLTIDGQLDNR
+471 
-484 SGQLAAAQVDLQLGA
+484 
-499 LDNRQGKIVQSGQ
+499 
-512 ADSAWRISGPADNRQ
+512 
-527 GVLASAGHDLKLQS
+527 
-541 GNLDNRGGEI
+541 
-551 SHAGAGALR
+551 
-560 LSADALD
+560 
-567 NREQGRIAS
+567 
-576 DGRLD
+576 
-581 AQATQLDN
+581 
-589 RQGRLVG
+589 
-596 VLSASVDARRQLNNG
+596 
-611 GGVLGSDGK
+611 LGSDGQVK
-620 LDLSAGALDNGS
+620 LSAGALENAAGT
-632 GLIQSGQELQLSASS
+632 IQSGKDLQLTASS
-647 LTNADKGQ
+647 LNNADKGQ
-655 ILALGKDVASK
+655 ILALGKDAASK
-666 VDVSGELRNQGKVAG
+666 VDVSGELHNQGKVAG

-701 ASHLELSKQSS
+701 AAGLNLTKQSS
-712 LINDGGHLAGQSL
+712 LI
-725 TLKADSLSNKSGELY
+725 
-740 AQGQLTSQLKTLDNS
+740 
-755 QGSLIG
+755 
-761 GQGVDLTVSDQLHND
+761 
-776 GVLGSDGQVKL
+776 
-787 TAGTLENAAGTIQS
+787 
-801 GKDLQ
+801 
-806 LSASSLTNA
+806 
-815 DKGQILALG
+815 
-824 KDAASTVD
+824 
-832 VTGELRNQGKV
+832 
-843 AGNADLT
+843 
-850 VNAATIDNSKG
+850 
-861 TLQAAS
+861 
-867 HLELSKQSTLT
+867 

-910 STLKTLNNAQGSL
+910 SQLKTLDNRQGSL
-923 VGGQGVDLTVS
+923 IGGQGVDLTVS
-934 EQLHNDGVLGSDG
+934 SLLRNDGVVGSDS
-947 QVKLSAGALENAAGT
+947 QVKLNAGTLENAAGT

-992 STVDV
+992 SKVDV
-997 SGELRNQGK
+997 SGELHNQGK

-1016 AASID
+1016 AATID

-1074 STLKT
+1074 SMLKT

-1086 IIGGQGVDLTVT
+1086 VIGGQGVDLTVSSL
-1098 DRLHNDGVVGSD
+1098 LHNDGVVGSD
-1110 GQVKLSAG
+1110 GQVKLTAG
-1118 TLENAAGTIQSGKDL
+1118 TLDNAAGTIQSGKDL
-1133 QLTVS
+1133 QLTAA
-1138 SLNNADKGQILAL
+1138 SLANADKGQILAL
-1151 GKDATSKVDVSG
+1151 GKDAASTVDVSG
-1163 ELHNQGKV
+1163 ELHNQGKI
-1171 AGNADLTVNAAS
+1171 AGNADLTVNAAT
-1183 IDNSKGTLQAAS
+1183 IDNAKGTLQAAN

-1224 SNQAGEIYAQ
+1224 SNQAGEI
-1234 QQLSSTLKTL
+1234 
-1244 NNAQGSLIGG
+1244 
-1254 QGVDLTVADSLHN
+1254 
-1267 DGVVGSDGQMK
+1267 
-1278 LSVGTLENAAGT
+1278 
-1290 IQSGKD
+1290 
-1296 LQLSALSLTNTDK
+1296 
-1309 GQILALGKDVAST
+1309 
-1322 VDVTGELHNQG
+1322 
-1333 KVAGNADLT
+1333 
-1342 VNAATIDNAKGT
+1342 
-1354 LQAAAS
+1354 
-1360 LNLTKQSSL
+1360 
-1369 INDGGHI
+1369 
-1376 AGQSLKLNADSLS
+1376 
-1389 NQAGEIYAQQQLSS
+1389 
-1403 TLKTLNNAQGSL
+1403 
-1415 IGGLGVDLTVAD
+1415 
-1427 SLHND
+1427 
-1432 GVVGSDGQMKLSVGT
+1432 
-1447 LENAA
+1447 
-1452 GTIQSG
+1452 
-1458 KDLQLSASS
+1458 
-1467 LTNADK
+1467 
-1473 GQILALGKDA
+1473 
-1483 ASNVEVTGK
+1483 
-1492 LHNQGKLAGN
+1492 
-1502 ADLTVN
+1502 
-1508 AASID
+1508 
-1513 NSKGTLQAANHLELS
+1513 
-1528 KQSTLTNDG
+1528 
-1537 GHIAGQSLKLNADSL
+1537 
-1552 SNQVGEVYAQQQLS
+1552 YAQQQLS

-1809 DAASTV
+1809 DAASKV

-1824 GKVVGNAD
+1824 GKVAGNAD
-1832 LTVNAVT
+1832 LTINAAT

-1864 GGHIVAQGLN
+1864 GGHIAAQGLN

-1965 DNQKGIVQGDS
+1965 DNQKGVVQGDS

-1991 KALGAGDSRIQLDG
+1991 KALGAGDSRIQLGG

-2039 TLDVQLKQDAQNSG
+2039 TLDVQLKQDAQNGG

-2060 LQLSAASLGNQHGQI
+2060 LKLSAASLGNQHGQI
-2075 GQAGAGL
+2075 GQAGAGQ

-2091 DNSNQGKIISGGQL
+2091 DNSQQGKITSGGQL
-2105 HVTAGDLNNNQ
+2105 QVTAGDLNNNH

-2127 RGSALNNQQ
+2127 SGKALNNQQ

-2200 IAGNGNWQLKAQG
+2200 IAGNGNWQLSAQG

-2305 TLSTQLSQSLVN
+2305 TLSTQLSQSLLN
-2317 AGSLGAG
+2317 YGSLGAG
-2324 TLDIHAG
+2324 ALNLNAA

-2339 TAGDIAIQAGSL
+2339 TAGDITIQAGSL
-2351 DNSGSKALLAS
+2351 DNSGGKALLAS

-2422 ESNPVSVTQTS
+2422 ESNPVTV
-2433 SSTVTSKTVYR
+2433 STTTSKTETTKRPY
-2444 VPSFVTGYEG
+2444 GYFSTALSYTT
-2454 CGHDGRN
+2454 CGKDSTFT
-2461 ACATGSISYV
+2461 CVDKQMEYV
-2471 GAFNFIDGVDVSTQH
+2471 GYVDFVGAWAANYS
-2486 VYTECNGD
+2486 
-2494 HCHEMPDQ
+2494 
-2502 VVKYRLVSDDV
+2502 LVSDDV
-2513 KNQVLTVRREYDGT
+2513 VNRKLTFRMGSAAVGT
-2527 GLGWW
+2527 IQ
-2532 NRPPELMTFYYI
+2532 TVSYI
-2544 NRDGGGY
+2544 GKYGSGY
-2551 VYLPGFDPAK
+2551 VYSPGFDADK
-2561 NLAPMESYG
+2561 NTILSTYPKQIYGLSPLQMESAQQVWSVVEQYG
-2570 PVQAISMGAMSSTWA
+2570 GNYGQMAVGGQPT
-2585 PYQGYHGGRGITVS
+2585 YQGGYSVVIPLAQIVQS
-2599 LHNTNPNIDVAR
+2599 D
-2611 VNEIS
+2611 S
-2616 RNTTITNTIDV
+2616 RNVVASPKEAQRTTETTISTDV
-2627 ASGSALSAHLLVGGD
+2627 ASGAPLGAKILVGGQLSISAND
-2642 FVVNGGRLDNQYSSI
+2642 IANVYSAIATSGRLD
-2657 MAGGRVAVSSGQISN
+2657 VSRGAISN
-2672 IGQQLKS
+2672 VGQDLYRTIS
-2679 TTTVTS
+2679 TTTS
-2685 ISVVPRYTDFAQAW
+2685 ILMTGNCFGCGSYTIQGPVSSYS
-2699 NCMQREGA
+2699 EK
-2707 GCTTEIASPA
+2707 
-2717 TTTSTVIGSLDA
+2717 IGSLDA
-2729 TIASNQHLSL
+2729 TVATNQHLSL

-2756 AVSGNA
+2756 TVAGNA
-2762 VNNQLAVN
+2762 VNNQSAVN
-2770 QAQGQAIKG
+2770 QTQGQAIKG

-2790 LQGSVGEAQG
+2790 LQGSVSQAQG

-2816 GTAAQGEAG
+2816 GEAAQGETG
-2825 KSLQGAVAQAQG
+2825 TTLQGAVGQAQG

-2857 QAQGAQLGGALSGA
+2857 QAQGAQLGGVLSGA
-2871 DGQKLKSGGVDAAA
+2871 DGQKLKNGGVDAVA

-2896 PATQQVTLSAG
+2896 PAAQQVTLSAG

-2912 NPVANGYAVPDNGLF
+2912 NPVANGYDVPDNGLF

-2945 TQYSNFISSDYLLK
+2945 TQYNNFVSSDYLLK

-3089 TGTLKSDAA
+3089 TGTLKSDTT

-3103 NNIRIEG
+3103 SNIRIEG
-3110 GKVQAGG
+3110 GKVQAGS
-3117 DLGLLAAQ
+3117 DLDLSAAQ

-3135 SQAGSSIKAGG
+3135 SQAGSSVKAGG

-3158 QAAAIDAGGNA
+3158 QAVAIDAGGNA

-3182 ETRYNLGGSNWYS
+3182 ETRYNLGGSGWYS

-3211 GGSLALAAGNDLTL
+3211 GGSLALAAGNDLAL

-3321 HDIGYNWGNSHN
+3321 HDIGYNSGNSHN
-3333 WQTDSLTVA
+3333 WQTDSLAVA
-3342 GLAGKGDLQLRA
+3342 GLAGKDDLQLRA
-3354 DGDALLNGASL
+3354 GGDALLNGASL
-3365 ASGGKLGLSAGNDI
+3365 ASGGKLVLSAGNDI

-3401 YDLTQH
+3401 YDLSQH
-3407 GTAAH
+3407 GVAAH
-3412 GEAGLILQA
+3412 GEGGLILQA

-3727 KSGSTLV
+3727 KSGGTLV

-3917 LKVKGATTLNGAEI
+3917 LKVKGTTTLNGAEI

-3997 SLIITDNA
+3997 SLTITDNA

-4070 KMAADALKDADP
+4070 KAAKDAADKAQLDPNKSETEKAQLQTEAADA
-4082 NSPDY
+4082 
-4087 ASKKQ
+4087 
-4092 AADDTAK
+4092 AK
-4099 WAPGGSYSQIL
+4099 WAPGGAYSQIL
-4110 TAVTAGIGGNL
+4110 TAVTAGIGGNV
-4121 ANGLTGMAQNAG
+4121 ANGLAGMAQNTG

-4150 DLERAQSND
+4150 QLEQ
-4159 PDHAD
+4159 D
-4164 KKPEGE
+4164 KQPTAESE
-4170 VVRAVLHA
+4170 TVRAVLHA
-4178 ALACAGAEASGQS
+4178 ALACAGAAASGQS

-4219 MTAEQKLQRENLVNG
+4219 MTAEEKLNRENLVSG
-4234 LLTGLSTATGGA
+4234 LLAGLSAGTGGA
-4246 STAATTVNAA
+4246 ETAATTVSAA

-4291 AKLKALDAKRN
+4291 ARLRALDTKRN
-4302 KEVENKLEKEDQSQG
+4302 KEVENKLTEKDQSQG
-4317 VKLAQKRLNDQGQQL
+4317 IKLFQKRLDNQEQQL
-4332 SALQQ
+4332 SVLQQ
-4337 DAVLLQKQLDACQ
+4337 NATALQKQLDACQ

-4365 LAATKQLIGETQKE
+4365 LVSTKQLIGETQRE

-4405 VGDAGELFG
+4405 VGDAGDLFG
-4414 GYLMKGVVKGSL
+4414 GFLTKGAIKQ
-4426 GLLKESLVAD
+4426 
-4436 IEVGLGGKVI
+4436 GLGGLVKEGIALGDGVELGKVGVKI
-4446 WVDEPALLAG
+4446 PNATSAG
-4456 NIGLQDG
+4456 G
-4463 SIGLARNG
+4463 
-4471 RRLVLDQRYVS
+4471 LVLDGAGAGVAIPPKQIPYAPS
-4482 GIGDY
+4482 GAVVLQGN
-4487 ACGPTSCA
+4487 APVCGPACAA
-4495 MVLNDAGKW
+4495 MVISDSSGRAV
-4504 ANIKSLANTAG
+4504 SLESVIG
-4515 IEAPFGT
+4515 SF
-4522 NVVGLTKALRA
+4522 A
-4533 NGMESASWSLNATV
+4533 NGVRPTGVNANELSAVISQAGVKNTVETTMLPGQLDAALES
-4547 DDLASQTARGHA
+4547 GHQV
-4559 AIARMELDRGGHFVV
+4559 IVNVKGHFVI
-4574 VDGVT
+4574 VDSQLEVNGVAYYMT
-4579 TRQGQAVVAVRDP
+4579 RDP
-4592 GNGTQYFVPKTEFE
+4592 YVGPRGVQSTLLQTVMSQGVNAVIVGR
-4606 SKFSGQVVFTGK
+4606 
-4618 KP
+4618 